1 MNNSGKSWQSLIR
14 HELNNA
20 INTIIGYS
28 SLLLDDF
35 QYEQEE
41 DLTWIVAEIEQIKA
55 YGEQLSCQVKMT
67 LPYNGAE
74 IECNPKIILETR
86 ITLAFALFSSVY
98 AIQRIASQVSEGIPP
113 DFVADLQKI
122 ASSAQR
128 IVNLINN
135 LSLFLESEILSLK
148 V

>member
-1 MNNSGKSWQSLIR
+1 MSNSDKSWQSLVR

-35 QYEQEE
+35 QYEQDPHLGEI
-41 DLTWIVAEIEQIKA
+41 LLEIEQLKT
-55 YGEQLSCQVKMT
+55 YGEQLSCEVKRI
-67 LPYNGAE
+67 LPHNVP
-74 IECNPKIILETR
+74 IVECSPKIILETR

-98 AIQRIASQVSEGIPP
+98 AIQRISSQLSEVVSP

-122 ASSAQR
+122 TSSAQR
-128 IVNLINN
+128 IINLIND
-135 LSLFLESEILSLK
+135 LSRFVERELLSIQ